1 MVFSEEEDNMPF
13 RVIDQLRKETDQV
26 ILFHSATGK
35 DSIALLDMLAPF
47 FNRIVCV
54 FMYIVPE
61 IEHINK
67 YIRWAQNKYSCEF
80 MQVPHF
86 LLPEYIRMGYMGIK
100 KDETVKL
107 SSLARLDE
115 KIRAKTGINH
125 SVYGFKMSDSMNRR
139 FMLKDL
145 PMQAFNTKTNKVY
158 PLSGWNN
165 GLVLKYINQKRLIKP
180 LTYNQKT
187 RSTGFDITDPDLL
200 VWMQQNY
207 PDDLQKVFETFPA
220 TKTIL
225 FEYEYQNQNQ

>member
-1 MVFSEEEDNMPF
+1 MPF
-13 RVIDQLRKETDQV
+13 RVIEHLRKETDQV

-54 FMYIVPE
+54 FMYIVPD

-67 YIRWAQNKYSCEF
+67 YIRWAENKYKVEF
-80 MQVPHF
+80 LQVPHF
-86 LLPEYIRMGYMGIK
+86 VLNNYIKVGYLGIK
-100 KDETVKL
+100 KNKNIRIETL
-107 SSLARLDE
+107 NGIDA
-115 KIRAKTGINH
+115 KIRAKTGINY

-145 PMQAFNTKTNKVY
+145 PMQALNTKTNKVY

-165 GLVLKYINQKRLIKP
+165 GLALKYINQKRLIKP